1 MEEQYGSVVV
11 SSRVR
16 LARNLQDIPFP
27 HKLHDVRAATI
38 THKVYAAVNGTQSN
52 EQGGAFTL
60 HRMASLSEIDGNVL
74 KEKHLISA
82 DLLESPYGAAVIDE
96 SETCSIMVNEED
108 HIRAQCILPG
118 FRLQEAYDAVSR
130 LDDVIAKRVQYAYD
144 KRLGYLTACPTNV
157 GTGMRASAMMFLP
170 GLSITRNLES
180 CVRAVARLNM
190 AIRGVYGEG
199 SEADGYLY
207 QISNQKTL
215 GVSEQDI
222 LSSVQASIGHIAD
235 AELQARKVL
244 LEADEGALRDKIQ
257 RAYGIL
263 CNAYKLGTQEFMSLL
278 AMVKLGV
285 YYGIFKVTDVARL
298 EKLVTEGQPAN
309 ILNLSGKDLDA
320 AERDIYRASYI
331 AKTLKTICKR

>member
-1 MEEQYGSVVV
+1 MNEQYESVVV

-16 LARNLQDIPFP
+16 LARNLQDTPFP
-27 HKLHDVRAATI
+27 HKLHDDRAAAI
-38 THKVYAAVNGTQSN
+38 IRKVYEAVNGTNVEDQN
-52 EQGGAFTL
+52 GAFTL
-60 HRMASLSEIDGNVL
+60 YRMATIDEIDGNVL

-96 SETCSIMVNEED
+96 GGVCSIMVNEED

-118 FRLQEAYDAVSR
+118 FRLQDAYEAVSR
-130 LDDVIAKRVQYAYD
+130 LDDVIAQRVQYAYD

-170 GLSITRNLES
+170 GLSITHNLES
-180 CVRAVARLNM
+180 CVRAAARLNM
-190 AIRGVYGEG
+190 ATRGVYGEG

-215 GVSEQDI
+215 GVTEQEV

-244 LEADEGALRDKIQ
+244 LAASEGELRDKIQ

-263 CNAYKLGTQEFMSLL
+263 CNAYKLSTQEFMSLL

-285 YYGIFKVTDVARL
+285 HYGILKVTDASRL
-298 EKLVTEGQPAN
+298 ERLVTEGQPAN
-309 ILNLSGKDLDA
+309 ILDLSGKALDA
-320 AERDIYRASYI
+320 AERDIFRAAYVS
-331 AKTLKTICKR
+331 KTLKTICKR